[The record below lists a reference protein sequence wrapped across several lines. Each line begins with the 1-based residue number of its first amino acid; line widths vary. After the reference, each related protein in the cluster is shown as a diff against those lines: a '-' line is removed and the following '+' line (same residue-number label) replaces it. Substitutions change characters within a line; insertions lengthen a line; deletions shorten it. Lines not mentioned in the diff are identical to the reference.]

1 MKESE
6 ILSFGVSYLKD
17 KFSLEYNDLEKS
29 GKLFIDD
36 FVVNYLFCKLNV
48 FIILQ
53 LNDVTNENIF
63 CSKVISVLEKSY

>member
-6 ILSFGVSYLKD
+6 ILSFDVSYLKD

-29 GKLFIDD
+29 GKLFIDN
-36 FVVNYLFCKLNV
+36 FVVNYLLCKLNV

>member
-1 MKESE
+1 MKFSH
-6 ILSFGVSYLKD
+6 LVSYLKD

-29 GKLFIDD
+29 GKLFIDN
-36 FVVNYLFCKLNV
+36 FVVNYFLCKLNV

-53 LNDVTNENIF
+53 LNDIINENIF